1 MDMLKATDVRKNW
14 SLTLDS
20 VVRERPAYIKRTHDS
35 IAMMDV
41 STLNDL
47 LIGYQFVAKKYQ
59 EDDGSIT
66 LSLVDIDIVANAP
79 DETSAKKRLA
89 AYIKEYA
96 EEFYDEYEYWSKAPN
111 RKAHIPYV
119 FKALTLD
126 IDDIAGGIKCQ
137 GGKN

>member
-1 MDMLKATDVRKNW
+1 MDMMKATDVRKNW

-41 STLNDL
+41 STLNTL
-47 LIGYQFVAKKYQ
+47 LMGYRFNAKKFK
-59 EDDGSIT
+59 EKDGSVT
-66 LSLVDIDIVANAP
+66 LSLVDMDIVANGP
-79 DETSAKKRLA
+79 DEASAKKRMA

-111 RKAHIPYV
+111 RKPHIPYV
-119 FKALTLD
+119 IKALTLE
-126 IDDIAGGIKCQ
+126 IDDIVGDIVCR